1 MQGGAGET
9 AQGLAVREGHAEAA
23 AAVNLAR
30 QDKAVNANTVAKM
43 VQAAQLVVYSMQIKK
58 RKETHAAAVAAAPA
72 AVGLPP
78 AGSTASTDPFSALL
92 GGSGG
97 SSFGETVSFGGNSG
111 ARERSSGASG
121 GPAAPMPF
129 GGTSPFGDF
138 AQPASAGLGGI
149 LSMLMGGKK
158 LPFGIGSGSGWAD
171 QVSKK
176 SALTGWR
183 RKASRCMGIVLA
195 YTWIYTIKNVN
206 AEVCFRPYSRTPL
219 QVLRSGA

>member
-78 AGSTASTDPFSALL
+78 AGSTAIPS
-92 GGSGG
+92 
-97 SSFGETVSFGGNSG
+97 NS
-111 ARERSSGASG
+111 E
-121 GPAAPMPF
+121 
-129 GGTSPFGDF
+129 
-138 AQPASAGLGGI
+138 L
-149 LSMLMGGKK
+149 
-158 LPFGIGSGSGWAD
+158 
-171 QVSKK
+171 
-176 SALTGWR
+176 
-183 RKASRCMGIVLA
+183 
-195 YTWIYTIKNVN
+195 
-206 AEVCFRPYSRTPL
+206 
-219 QVLRSGA
+219 